1 MFQGHQEVI
10 LKILLLFCFVFKI
23 YSLWGKKCVIRVS
36 SVRVTKKKKT
46 DKNDCSL
53 KGLFMSLDF
62 DWFNKIHYKVE
73 AMKLGE
79 MWNQK

>member
-36 SVRVTKKKKT
+36 SVRVTKKT
-46 DKNDCSL
+46 AKNDCSP

-62 DWFNKIHYKVE
+62 DWFNEVHYKVE

-79 MWNQK
+79 TWNQR